1 MKNPPPRP
9 FPWIWVAFGV
19 TFVSA
24 GAFGGMFGRRWW
36 KNRHRILPTQ
46 VIGLMEAGKHP
57 VLVDV
62 RPKSD
67 YETSPLKLPGAHRLA
82 PEEIDAGRVDLT
94 AEKTQTLVAY
104 DTSPAEAVSERVG
117 HVLRQRGWRD
127 VRILKGGLGGW
138 TNAKLP
144 VEAKS
149 SLPSI
154 GIELYKNLTLGDME
168 KRHFAKGAVICEQGD
183 DPRGEAYI
191 IHSGTVEV
199 RLHENG
205 TVRVLAQH
213 GEGELIGE
221 LALFRRGKRSTD
233 LVAITDVDLLVLKSE
248 RLDWLI
254 RNRPEVTIEILK
266 RLSEY
271 VARANLQPSA
281 TSSKQ

>member
-1 MKNPPPRP
+1 M
-9 FPWIWVAFGV
+9 
-19 TFVSA
+19 
-24 GAFGGMFGRRWW
+24 
-36 KNRHRILPTQ
+36 
-46 VIGLMEAGKHP
+46 
-57 VLVDV
+57 LVDV

-67 YETSPLKLPGAHRLA
+67 YETSPLKLPGAQRRR

-94 AEKTQTLVAY
+94 AEKAQTLVAY
-104 DTSPAEAVSERVG
+104 DTSPGEAVSERVAR
-117 HVLRQRGWRD
+117 VLRQRGWRD

-154 GIELYKNLTLGDME
+154 GLELYKNLTLGDME
-168 KRHFAKGAVICEQGD
+168 KRHFAKGTFICEQGD
-183 DPRGEAYI
+183 DPRGEAYV

-205 TVRVLAQH
+205 TVRVLAQQ

-233 LVAITDVDLLVLKSE
+233 LVAHHRRGPARPQE
-248 RLDWLI
+248 RA
-254 RNRPEVTIEILK
+254 P
-266 RLSEY
+266 RLADPQPPRGDDRDPQAPLRTTSR
-271 VARANLQPSA
+271 ARTCSPARRWP
-281 TSSKQ
+281 KP

>member
-1 MKNPPPRP
+1 M
-9 FPWIWVAFGV
+9 A
-19 TFVSA
+19 S
-24 GAFGGMFGRRWW
+24 
-36 KNRHRILPTQ
+36 
-46 VIGLMEAGKHP
+46 
-57 VLVDV
+57 
-62 RPKSD
+62 
-67 YETSPLKLPGAHRLA
+67 
-82 PEEIDAGRVDLT
+82 
-94 AEKTQTLVAY
+94 
-104 DTSPAEAVSERVG
+104 
-117 HVLRQRGWRD
+117 
-127 VRILKGGLGGW
+127 GGW

-154 GIELYKNLTLGDME
+154 GLELYKNLTLGDME
-168 KRHFAKGAVICEQGD
+168 KRHFAKGAFICEQGD
-183 DPRGEAYI
+183 DPRGEAYL

-205 TVRVLAQH
+205 SVRVLAQQ

-233 LVAITDVDLLVLKSE
+233 LVAATDVDLLVLKNE

-271 VARANLQPSA
+271 VARSNTQPSA
-281 TSSKQ
+281 ASPKQ